1 MGRRNLIN
9 KIAYFYS
16 LAIGLMLVGACNLLR
31 TGGPTL
37 DSAYIEVPYGELGLE
52 ELDQNLLAEKVM
64 LGCSLNDLPPFGWKE
79 VDSGLVDIR
88 TSEDY
93 EIRTSSL
100 YQEGYKTYL
109 ENRMDNPD
117 MYRSIPEMSYEE
129 FLSTCNVFPEVDFSK
144 YSLLGYHATGTG
156 CDVTFEKHVF
166 RDDVGKRVLYEL
178 TVIEGGACENV
189 TQNRNLILVPHIPAE
204 YTVIFSKAD
213 QKR

>member
-1 MGRRNLIN
+1 M
-9 KIAYFYS
+9 F
-16 LAIGLMLVGACNLLR
+16 GLMLVGACNLLR

-93 EIRTSSL
+93 EIRTGSL

-109 ENRMDNPD
+109 ENRMDHPD
-117 MYRSIPEMSYEE
+117 IYRSIPEMSYEQL
-129 FLSTCNVFPEVDFSK
+129 LSTCNVFPEVDFSK

-166 RDDVGKRVLYEL
+166 RDDTGKRVLYEL
-178 TVIEGGACENV
+178 TVIEEGACEQTV
-189 TQNRNLILVPHIPAE
+189 QNRNLILVPPIPE
-204 YTVIFSKAD
+204 DYTVIFTKSD
-213 QKR
+213 QTR